1 MVPMPL
7 KVTSFDPVSRKV
19 RKEVET
25 NSKFSIE
32 SRYLKCP
39 LGVRSTLMVKLRTLP
54 SMLPP
59 PVTFIAGPLG
69 GGGGGGGGGGAV
81 AQEPIV
87 NCVPPRAMSLFAFT
101 LDMKVC
107 PRNPASVEPFAMG
120 GPWVAKGLS
129 LLSETFTVIFLLTVS
144 NAPLSAL
151 PWVV

>member
-1 MVPMPL
+1 MVPVPL
-7 KVTSFDPVSRKV
+7 KVTSFGPVSMNV

-69 GGGGGGGGGGAV
+69 GGGGGGGGGGAIG
-81 AQEPIV
+81 QEPIQITV
-87 NCVPPRAMSLFAFT
+87 AGGHAAVLRSPRLLQAADLNFERLNNFT
-101 LDMKVC
+101 AGDL
-107 PRNPASVEPFAMG
+107 ATG
-120 GPWVAKGLS
+120 G
-129 LLSETFTVIFLLTVS
+129 
-144 NAPLSAL
+144 
-151 PWVV
+151 